1 MRKLDEKQKKLV
13 EENHSLIYS
22 FAHSHNLPLDE
33 YYDILA
39 IALCKAGMTFKPE
52 LGYAFSTYAYK
63 IMWNAF
69 CQCVRHR
76 SCCGRDK
83 VKLMSLDFNITVK
96 STGEDCENL
105 YMFLKD
111 PNNVDP
117 YYLENNDYDLSIL
130 TERERSMLYDKFIGL
145 KQKEMQEKYG
155 YSQSYISR
163 IIKGACE
170 KLERSGEI

>member
-1 MRKLDEKQKKLV
+1 M
-13 EENHSLIYS
+13 IYS

-39 IALCKAGMTFKPE
+39 IALCKAGMTFNPE

-69 CQCVRHR
+69 GQCVRRR
-76 SCCGRDK
+76 SFCGRDK
-83 VKLMSLDFNITVK
+83 VQIASLDFEITVK
-96 STGEDCENL
+96 NTGGECENL
-105 YMFLKD
+105 YRFIQD

-117 YYLENNDYDLSIL
+117 YYLETNDYDLSIL
-130 TERERSMLYDKFIGL
+130 TEKERSMLYDKFIGL
-145 KQKEMQEKYG
+145 KQREMKEKYG

-163 IIKGACE
+163 IIKNACR

>member
-52 LGYAFSTYAYK
+52 LGHAFSTYAYK

-76 SCCGRDK
+76 SC
-83 VKLMSLDFNITVK
+83 LL
-96 STGEDCENL
+96 L
-105 YMFLKD
+105 L
-111 PNNVDP
+111 
-117 YYLENNDYDLSIL
+117 
-130 TERERSMLYDKFIGL
+130 RS
-145 KQKEMQEKYG
+145 
-155 YSQSYISR
+155 
-163 IIKGACE
+163 
-170 KLERSGEI
+170 

>member
-1 MRKLDEKQKKLV
+1 
-13 EENHSLIYS
+13 
-22 FAHSHNLPLDE
+22 
-33 YYDILA
+33 
-39 IALCKAGMTFKPE
+39 
-52 LGYAFSTYAYK
+52 
-63 IMWNAF
+63 
-69 CQCVRHR
+69 
-76 SCCGRDK
+76 
-83 VKLMSLDFNITVK
+83 MSLDFNITVK
-96 STGEDCENL
+96 STGEDCKNL

-163 IIKGACE
+163 LITKALKEIKE
-170 KLERSGEI
+170 